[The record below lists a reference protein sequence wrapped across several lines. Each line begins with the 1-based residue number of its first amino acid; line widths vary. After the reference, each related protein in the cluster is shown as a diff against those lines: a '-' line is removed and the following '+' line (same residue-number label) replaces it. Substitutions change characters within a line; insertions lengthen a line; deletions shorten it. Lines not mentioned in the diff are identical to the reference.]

1 MRIDIQSDSRKVL
14 PGDTFIAIKGIDRD
28 GHDYIEQAIK
38 NGATKIIAEHGSY
51 SVETIIV
58 EDTEQYLIQYLHE
71 HYDSEIR
78 KLKLIGITGTNGKTT
93 SAFLLHTAL
102 NQLGR
107 KTGYIGTVGFY
118 VKDKIRS
125 LDNTTPNLYTL
136 YSIFLECLEMGVEQV
151 VLEVS
156 SQAICG
162 HRVEGL
168 LFDYAVFT
176 NLTEDHLDF
185 HKTMENYALAK
196 QQLFRQLKPDG
207 KAIINIDD
215 DYQDYFV
222 LDGNHNITFGKKE
235 SDYQIGNIKMNTM
248 GSVFTVTHQDETTM
262 LKTPLIGEYNLYN
275 LMISVIIL
283 SDMGYPMEKI
293 KHLCAHLNAPVGRME
308 TINYLDNRI
317 IVDYA
322 HTPDAME
329 KLIHT
334 VKSVCDGN
342 IYAVFG
348 CTGSRERE
356 KRPVMMKIA
365 TTLCKHVIV
374 TIDDLHEEEA
384 QEIVADMLKENQ
396 NKNYEVEFDRKKAI
410 EKGISLLKH
419 HDILLIMG
427 KGHEDFIIVKEK
439 KIPFNDVAVVKEIIR
454 EMEVKEKL

>member
-28 GHDYIEQAIK
+28 GHDYIEKAIE
-38 NGATKIIAEHGSY
+38 NGATKIIAEHGNY
-51 SVETIIV
+51 SVETVIV
-58 EDTEQYLIQYLHE
+58 EDTEKYLIQYLHE
-71 HYDSEIR
+71 HYDPYIR

-102 NQLGR
+102 NQLGK

-125 LDNTTPNLYTL
+125 LANTTPNLYTL

-196 QQLFRQLKPDG
+196 QQLFRQLKPGG
-207 KAIINIDD
+207 KAIVNVDD
-215 DYQDYFV
+215 DYKDYF
-222 LDGNHNITFGKKE
+222 LLERNHNITFGKKE
-235 SDYQIGNIKMNTM
+235 SDYQIGDIKMNTM
-248 GSVFTVTHQDETTM
+248 GSVFTVTHQDETTL
-262 LKTPLIGEYNLYN
+262 LKTPLIGEYNIYN
-275 LMISVIIL
+275 LMITVIVL
-283 SDMGYPMEKI
+283 SDMGISMDMI
-293 KHLCAHLNAPVGRME
+293 KNLCAHLNAPVGRME
-308 TINYLDNRI
+308 TMNYLDNRI

-356 KRPVMMKIA
+356 KRPVMMKLA
-365 TTLCKHVIV
+365 TTLCKYVIV

-384 QEIVADMLKENQ
+384 QDIVADMLKDNQ
-396 NKNYEVEFDRKKAI
+396 NENYEVELDRRKAI
-410 EKGISLLKH
+410 EKGIQKLNH
-419 HDILLIMG
+419 HAILRIMG
-427 KGHEDFIIVKEK
+427 KGHEGVIIVKDK
-439 KIPFNDVAVVKEIIR
+439 KIPFNDVEVVREIL
-454 EMEVKEKL
+454 EEKKALS

>member
-28 GHDYIEQAIK
+28 GHDYIEKAIE
-38 NGATKIIAEHGSY
+38 NGATKIIAEHGNY
-51 SVETIIV
+51 SVETVIV
-58 EDTEQYLIQYLHE
+58 KDTEKYLIQYLHE
-71 HYDSEIR
+71 HYDPYIR

-102 NQLGR
+102 NQLGK

-125 LDNTTPNLYTL
+125 LANTTPNLYTL

-196 QQLFRQLKPDG
+196 QQLFRQLKPGG
-207 KAIINIDD
+207 KAIVNVDD
-215 DYQDYFV
+215 DYKDYF
-222 LDGNHNITFGKKE
+222 LLERNHNITFGKKE
-235 SDYQIGNIKMNTM
+235 SDYQIGDIKMNTM
-248 GSVFTVTHQDETTM
+248 GSVFTVTHQDETTL
-262 LKTPLIGEYNLYN
+262 LKTPLIGEYNIYN
-275 LMISVIIL
+275 LMITVIVL
-283 SDMGYPMEKI
+283 SDMGISMDMI
-293 KHLCAHLNAPVGRME
+293 KNLCAHLNAPVGRME
-308 TINYLDNRI
+308 TMNYLDNRI

-356 KRPVMMKIA
+356 KRPVMMKLA
-365 TTLCKHVIV
+365 TTLCKYVIV

-384 QEIVADMLKENQ
+384 RDIVADMLKDNHNE
-396 NKNYEVEFDRKKAI
+396 NYEVELDRRKAI
-410 EKGISLLKH
+410 EKGIQKLNH

-427 KGHEDFIIVKEK
+427 KGHEDVIIVKDK
-439 KIPFNDVAVVKEIIR
+439 KIPFNDVEVVREIL
-454 EMEVKEKL
+454 EEKKALS

>member
-28 GHDYIEQAIK
+28 GHDYIEKAIE
-38 NGATKIIAEHGSY
+38 NGATKIIAEHGNY
-51 SVETIIV
+51 SVETVIV
-58 EDTEQYLIQYLHE
+58 EDTEKYLIQYLHE
-71 HYDSEIR
+71 HYDPYIR

-93 SAFLLHTAL
+93 SAFLMHTAL
-102 NQLGR
+102 NQLGK

-125 LDNTTPNLYTL
+125 LANTTPNLYTL

-196 QQLFRQLKPDG
+196 QQLFRQLKPGG
-207 KAIINIDD
+207 KAIVNVDD
-215 DYQDYFV
+215 DYKDYF
-222 LDGNHNITFGKKE
+222 LLERNHNITFGTKE
-235 SDYQIGNIKMNTM
+235 SDYQIGDIKMNTM
-248 GSVFTVTHQDETTM
+248 GSVFTLTHQDETTL
-262 LKTPLIGEYNLYN
+262 LKTPLIGEYNIYN
-275 LMISVIIL
+275 LMITVIVL
-283 SDMGYPMEKI
+283 SDMGISMDMI
-293 KHLCAHLNAPVGRME
+293 KNLCAHLNAPVGRME
-308 TINYLDNRI
+308 TMNYLDNRI

-356 KRPVMMKIA
+356 KRPVMMKLA
-365 TTLCKHVIV
+365 TTLCKYVIV

-384 QEIVADMLKENQ
+384 QDIVADMLKDNHNE
-396 NKNYEVEFDRKKAI
+396 NYEVELDRRKAI
-410 EKGISLLKH
+410 EKGIQKLNH

-427 KGHEDFIIVKEK
+427 KGHEDVIIVKDK
-439 KIPFNDVAVVKEIIR
+439 KIPFNDVEVVREIL
-454 EMEVKEKL
+454 EEKKALS

>member
-248 GSVFTVTHQDETTM
+248 GSVFTVTHHDETTM

-283 SDMGYPMEKI
+283 SDMGYSMEKI
-293 KHLCAHLNAPVGRME
+293 KHLCAHLNAPVGRM
-308 TINYLDNRI
+308 
-317 IVDYA
+317 
-322 HTPDAME
+322 
-329 KLIHT
+329 
-334 VKSVCDGN
+334 
-342 IYAVFG
+342 
-348 CTGSRERE
+348 
-356 KRPVMMKIA
+356 
-365 TTLCKHVIV
+365 
-374 TIDDLHEEEA
+374 
-384 QEIVADMLKENQ
+384 
-396 NKNYEVEFDRKKAI
+396 
-410 EKGISLLKH
+410 
-419 HDILLIMG
+419 
-427 KGHEDFIIVKEK
+427 
-439 KIPFNDVAVVKEIIR
+439 
-454 EMEVKEKL
+454 

>member
-28 GHDYIEQAIK
+28 GHDYIEKAIE
-38 NGATKIIAEHGSY
+38 NGATKIIAEHGNY
-51 SVETIIV
+51 SVETVIV
-58 EDTEQYLIQYLHE
+58 EDTEKYLIQYLHE
-71 HYDSEIR
+71 HYDPYIR

-102 NQLGR
+102 NQLGK

-118 VKDKIRS
+118 VKDKICS
-125 LDNTTPNLYTL
+125 LANTTPNLYTL

-196 QQLFRQLKPDG
+196 QQLFRQLKPGG
-207 KAIINIDD
+207 KAIVNVDD
-215 DYQDYFV
+215 DYKDYF
-222 LDGNHNITFGKKE
+222 LLERNHNITFGKKE
-235 SDYQIGNIKMNTM
+235 SDYQIGDIKMNTM
-248 GSVFTVTHQDETTM
+248 GSVFTVTHQDETTL
-262 LKTPLIGEYNLYN
+262 LKTQLIGEYNIYN
-275 LMISVIIL
+275 LMITVIVL
-283 SDMGYPMEKI
+283 SDMGISMDMI
-293 KHLCAHLNAPVGRME
+293 KNLCAHLNAPVGRME
-308 TINYLDNRI
+308 TMNYLDNRI

-365 TTLCKHVIV
+365 TTLCKYVIV

-384 QEIVADMLKENQ
+384 QDIVADMLKDNHNE
-396 NKNYEVEFDRKKAI
+396 NYEVELDRRKAI
-410 EKGISLLKH
+410 EKGIQKLNH

-427 KGHEDFIIVKEK
+427 KGHEDVIIVKDK
-439 KIPFNDVAVVKEIIR
+439 KIPFNDVEVVREIL
-454 EMEVKEKL
+454 EEKKALS

>member
-28 GHDYIEQAIK
+28 GHDYIEKAIE
-38 NGATKIIAEHGSY
+38 NGATKIIAEHGNY
-51 SVETIIV
+51 SVETVIV
-58 EDTEQYLIQYLHE
+58 EDTEKYLIQYLHE
-71 HYDSEIR
+71 HYDPYIR

-102 NQLGR
+102 NQLGK

-125 LDNTTPNLYTL
+125 LANTTPNLYTL
-136 YSIFLECLEMGVEQV
+136 YSIFLECLEMEVEQV

-196 QQLFRQLKPDG
+196 QQLFRQLKPGG
-207 KAIINIDD
+207 KAIVNVDD
-215 DYQDYFV
+215 DYKDYF
-222 LDGNHNITFGKKE
+222 LLERNHNITFGKKE
-235 SDYQIGNIKMNTM
+235 SDYQIGDIKMNTM
-248 GSVFTVTHQDETTM
+248 GSVFTVTHQDETTL
-262 LKTPLIGEYNLYN
+262 LKTPLIGEYNIYN
-275 LMISVIIL
+275 LMITVIVL
-283 SDMGYPMEKI
+283 SDMGISMDMI
-293 KHLCAHLNAPVGRME
+293 KNLCAHLNAPVGRME
-308 TINYLDNRI
+308 TMNYLDNRI

-356 KRPVMMKIA
+356 KRPVMMKLA
-365 TTLCKHVIV
+365 TTLCKYVIV

-384 QEIVADMLKENQ
+384 QDIVADMLKDNHNE
-396 NKNYEVEFDRKKAI
+396 NYEVELDRRKAI
-410 EKGISLLKH
+410 EKGIQKLNH

-427 KGHEDFIIVKEK
+427 KGHEDVIIVKDK
-439 KIPFNDVAVVKEIIR
+439 KIPFNDVEVVREIL
-454 EMEVKEKL
+454 EEKKALS

>member
-28 GHDYIEQAIK
+28 GHDYIEKAIE
-38 NGATKIIAEHGSY
+38 NGATKIIAEHGNY
-51 SVETIIV
+51 SVETVIV

-71 HYDSEIR
+71 HYDPYIR

-102 NQLGR
+102 NQLGK

-125 LDNTTPNLYTL
+125 LANTTPNLYTL

-196 QQLFRQLKPDG
+196 QQLFRQLKPGG
-207 KAIINIDD
+207 KAIVNVDD
-215 DYQDYFV
+215 DYKDYF
-222 LDGNHNITFGKKE
+222 LLERNHNITFGKKE
-235 SDYQIGNIKMNTM
+235 SDYQIGDIKMNTM
-248 GSVFTVTHQDETTM
+248 GSVFTVTHQDETTL
-262 LKTPLIGEYNLYN
+262 LKTQLIGEYNIYN
-275 LMISVIIL
+275 LMITVIVL
-283 SDMGYPMEKI
+283 SDMRISMDMI
-293 KHLCAHLNAPVGRME
+293 KNLCAHLNAPVGRME
-308 TINYLDNRI
+308 TMNYLDNRI

-356 KRPVMMKIA
+356 KRPVMMKLA
-365 TTLCKHVIV
+365 TTLCKYVIV

-384 QEIVADMLKENQ
+384 QDIVADMLKDNHNE
-396 NKNYEVEFDRKKAI
+396 NYEVELDRRKAI
-410 EKGISLLKH
+410 EKGIQKLNH

-427 KGHEDFIIVKEK
+427 KGHEDVIIVKDK
-439 KIPFNDVAVVKEIIR
+439 KIPFNDVEVVREIL
-454 EMEVKEKL
+454 EEKKALS

>member
-28 GHDYIEQAIK
+28 GHDYIEKAIE
-38 NGATKIIAEHGSY
+38 NGATKIIAEHGNY
-51 SVETIIV
+51 SVETVIV
-58 EDTEQYLIQYLHE
+58 EDTEKYLIQYLHE
-71 HYDSEIR
+71 HYDPYIR

-102 NQLGR
+102 NQLGK

-125 LDNTTPNLYTL
+125 LANTTPNLYTL

-196 QQLFRQLKPDG
+196 QQLFRQLKPGG
-207 KAIINIDD
+207 KAIVNVDD
-215 DYQDYFV
+215 DYKDYF
-222 LDGNHNITFGKKE
+222 LLERNHNITFGKKE
-235 SDYQIGNIKMNTM
+235 SDYQIGDIKMNTM
-248 GSVFTVTHQDETTM
+248 GSVFTVTHQDETTL
-262 LKTPLIGEYNLYN
+262 LKTQLIGEYNIYN
-275 LMISVIIL
+275 LMITVIVL
-283 SDMGYPMEKI
+283 SDMRISMDMI
-293 KHLCAHLNAPVGRME
+293 KNLCAHLNAPVGRME
-308 TINYLDNRI
+308 TMNYLDNRI

-356 KRPVMMKIA
+356 KRPVMMKLA
-365 TTLCKHVIV
+365 TTLCKYVIV

-384 QEIVADMLKENQ
+384 QDIVADMLKDNHNE
-396 NKNYEVEFDRKKAI
+396 NYEVELDRRKAI
-410 EKGISLLKH
+410 EKGIQKLNH

-427 KGHEDFIIVKEK
+427 KGHEDVIIVKDK
-439 KIPFNDVAVVKEIIR
+439 KIPFNDVEVVREIL
-454 EMEVKEKL
+454 EEKKALS

>member
-196 QQLFRQLKPDG
+196 QQLFRQLKPVG

-215 DYQDYFV
+215 DYKDYF
-222 LDGNHNITFGKKE
+222 LLEENHNITFGKKK

-248 GSVFTVTHQDETTM
+248 GSVFTVTHHDETTM

-396 NKNYEVEFDRKKAI
+396 NKNRGYAENNLAFFMKTVRKEFRQCDCICFFAV
-410 EKGISLLKH
+410 SAQ
-419 HDILLIMG
+419 
-427 KGHEDFIIVKEK
+427 
-439 KIPFNDVAVVKEIIR
+439 PF
-454 EMEVKEKL
+454 

>member
-28 GHDYIEQAIK
+28 GHDYIEKAIE
-38 NGATKIIAEHGSY
+38 NGATKIIAEHGNY
-51 SVETIIV
+51 SVETVIV
-58 EDTEQYLIQYLHE
+58 EDTEKYLIQYLHE
-71 HYDSEIR
+71 HYDPYIR

-102 NQLGR
+102 NQLGK

-125 LDNTTPNLYTL
+125 LANTTPNLYTL

-196 QQLFRQLKPDG
+196 QQLFRQLKPGG
-207 KAIINIDD
+207 KAIVNVDD
-215 DYQDYFV
+215 DYKDYF
-222 LDGNHNITFGKKE
+222 LLERNHNITFGKKE
-235 SDYQIGNIKMNTM
+235 SDYQIGDIKMNTM
-248 GSVFTVTHQDETTM
+248 GSVFTVTRQDETTL
-262 LKTPLIGEYNLYN
+262 LKTPLIGEYNIYN
-275 LMISVIIL
+275 LMITVIVL
-283 SDMGYPMEKI
+283 SDMRISMDMI
-293 KHLCAHLNAPVGRME
+293 KNLCAHLNAPVGRME
-308 TINYLDNRI
+308 TMNYLDNRI

-356 KRPVMMKIA
+356 KRPVMMKLA
-365 TTLCKHVIV
+365 TTLCKYVIV

-384 QEIVADMLKENQ
+384 QDIVADMLKDNHNE
-396 NKNYEVEFDRKKAI
+396 NYEVELDRRKAI
-410 EKGISLLKH
+410 EKGIQKLNH

-427 KGHEDFIIVKEK
+427 KGHEDVIIVKDK
-439 KIPFNDVAVVKEIIR
+439 KIPFNDVEVVREIL
-454 EMEVKEKL
+454 EEKKALS

>member
-28 GHDYIEQAIK
+28 GHDYIEKAIE
-38 NGATKIIAEHGSY
+38 NGATKIIAEHGNY
-51 SVETIIV
+51 SVETVIV
-58 EDTEQYLIQYLHE
+58 EDTEKYLIQYLHE
-71 HYDSEIR
+71 HYDPYIR

-93 SAFLLHTAL
+93 SAFLMHTAL
-102 NQLGR
+102 NQLGK

-118 VKDKIRS
+118 VEDKIRS
-125 LDNTTPNLYTL
+125 LANTTPNLYTL

-185 HKTMENYALAK
+185 HKTMEKYALAK
-196 QQLFRQLKPDG
+196 QQLFRQLKPGG
-207 KAIINIDD
+207 KAIVNVDD
-215 DYQDYFV
+215 DYKDYF
-222 LDGNHNITFGKKE
+222 LLERNHNITFGKKE
-235 SDYQIGNIKMNTM
+235 SDYQIGDIKMNTM
-248 GSVFTVTHQDETTM
+248 GSVFTVTHQDETTL
-262 LKTPLIGEYNLYN
+262 LKTPLIGEYNIYN
-275 LMISVIIL
+275 LMITVIVL
-283 SDMGYPMEKI
+283 SDMGISMDMI
-293 KHLCAHLNAPVGRME
+293 KNLCAHLNAPVGRME
-308 TINYLDNRI
+308 TMNYLDNRI

-356 KRPVMMKIA
+356 KRPVMMKLA
-365 TTLCKHVIV
+365 TTLCKYVIV

-384 QEIVADMLKENQ
+384 QDIVADMLKDNHNE
-396 NKNYEVEFDRKKAI
+396 NYEVELDRRKAI
-410 EKGISLLKH
+410 EKGIQKLNH

-427 KGHEDFIIVKEK
+427 KGHEDVIIVKDK
-439 KIPFNDVAVVKEIIR
+439 KIPFNDVEVVREIL
-454 EMEVKEKL
+454 EEKKALS

>member
-28 GHDYIEQAIK
+28 GHDYIEKAIE
-38 NGATKIIAEHGSY
+38 NGATKIIAEHGNY
-51 SVETIIV
+51 SVETVIV
-58 EDTEQYLIQYLHE
+58 EDTEKYLIQYLHE
-71 HYDSEIR
+71 HYDPYIR

-93 SAFLLHTAL
+93 SAFLMHTAL
-102 NQLGR
+102 NQLGK

-125 LDNTTPNLYTL
+125 LANTTPNLYTL

-196 QQLFRQLKPDG
+196 QQLFRQLKPGG
-207 KAIINIDD
+207 KAIVNVDD
-215 DYQDYFV
+215 DYKDYF
-222 LDGNHNITFGKKE
+222 LLEGNHNITFGKKE
-235 SDYQIGNIKMNTM
+235 SDYQIGDIKMNTM
-248 GSVFTVTHQDETTM
+248 GSIFTVTHQDETTL
-262 LKTPLIGEYNLYN
+262 LKTSLIGEYNIYN
-275 LMISVIIL
+275 LMITVIVL
-283 SDMGYPMEKI
+283 SDMGISMDMI
-293 KHLCAHLNAPVGRME
+293 KNLCVHLNAPVGRME

-356 KRPVMMKIA
+356 KRPVMMKLA
-365 TTLCKHVIV
+365 TTLCKYVIV

-384 QEIVADMLKENQ
+384 QDIVADMLKDNHNE
-396 NKNYEVEFDRKKAI
+396 NYEVELDRRKAI
-410 EKGISLLKH
+410 EKGIQKLNH

-427 KGHEDFIIVKEK
+427 KGHEDVIIVKDK
-439 KIPFNDVAVVKEIIR
+439 KIPFNDVEVVREIL
-454 EMEVKEKL
+454 EEKKALS

>member
-28 GHDYIEQAIK
+28 GHDYIEKAIE
-38 NGATKIIAEHGSY
+38 NGATKIIAEHGNY
-51 SVETIIV
+51 SVETVIV
-58 EDTEQYLIQYLHE
+58 DDTEKYLIDYLHE
-71 HYDSEIR
+71 HYDSYIS

-93 SAFLLHTAL
+93 SAFLLHMAL
-102 NQLGR
+102 NQLGK

-136 YSIFLECLEMGVEQV
+136 YSIFLECIEMGVEQV

-162 HRVEGL
+162 NRVKGL
-168 LFDYAVFT
+168 LFDYAIFT

-196 QQLFRQLKPDG
+196 QQLFRQLKKDG
-207 KAIINIDD
+207 KAIVNIDD
-215 DYQDYFV
+215 DYKDYY
-222 LDGNHNITFGKKE
+222 LLKENHNITFGKKE
-235 SDYQIGNIKMNTM
+235 SDYQICDIHMNTI
-248 GSVFTVTHQDETTM
+248 GSVFTLIHKNE
-262 LKTPLIGEYNLYN
+262 KTIMKTSLIGEYNIYN
-275 LMISVIIL
+275 LMITIIIL
-283 SDMGYPMEKI
+283 KEMGCSIEKI
-293 KHLCAHLNAPVGRME
+293 KEVVFNLNAPVGRME
-308 TINYLDNRI
+308 TLIYSDNRI

-334 VKSVCDGN
+334 VREVCDGD

-365 TTLCKHVIV
+365 TSLCKYVIV

-384 QEIVADMLKENQ
+384 NDIVHDMLEGNENQ
-396 NKNYEVEFDRKKAI
+396 NYEVELNRKKAI
-410 EKGISLLKH
+410 EKGIHLLKH

-427 KGHEDFIIVKEK
+427 KGHEDFIIVKNQ
-439 KIPFNDVAVVKEIIR
+439 KIPFNDVQIVKE
-454 EMEVKEKL
+454 MLKEKETLS

>member
-28 GHDYIEQAIK
+28 GHDYIEKAIE
-38 NGATKIIAEHGSY
+38 NGATKIIAEHGNY
-51 SVETIIV
+51 SVETVIV
-58 EDTEQYLIQYLHE
+58 EDTEKYLIQYLHE
-71 HYDSEIR
+71 HYDPYIR

-102 NQLGR
+102 NQLGK

-125 LDNTTPNLYTL
+125 LANTTPNLYTL

-196 QQLFRQLKPDG
+196 QQLFRQLKPGG
-207 KAIINIDD
+207 KAIVNVDD
-215 DYQDYFV
+215 DYKDYF
-222 LDGNHNITFGKKE
+222 LLERNHNITFGKKE
-235 SDYQIGNIKMNTM
+235 SDYQIGDIKMNTM
-248 GSVFTVTHQDETTM
+248 GSVFTVTHQDETTL
-262 LKTPLIGEYNLYN
+262 LKTPLIGEYNIYN
-275 LMISVIIL
+275 LMITVIVL
-283 SDMGYPMEKI
+283 SDMGISMDMI
-293 KHLCAHLNAPVGRME
+293 KNLCAHLNAPVGRME
-308 TINYLDNRI
+308 TMNYLDNRI

-365 TTLCKHVIV
+365 TKLCKYVIV

-384 QEIVADMLKENQ
+384 QDIVADMLKDNHNE
-396 NKNYEVEFDRKKAI
+396 NYEVELDRRKAI
-410 EKGISLLKH
+410 EKGIQKLNH

-427 KGHEDFIIVKEK
+427 KGHEDVIIVKDK
-439 KIPFNDVAVVKEIIR
+439 KIPFNDVEVVREIL
-454 EMEVKEKL
+454 EEKKALS

>member
-28 GHDYIEQAIK
+28 GHDYIEKAIE
-38 NGATKIIAEHGSY
+38 NGATKIIAEHGNY
-51 SVETIIV
+51 SVETVIV
-58 EDTEQYLIQYLHE
+58 EDTEKYLIQYLHE
-71 HYDSEIR
+71 HYDSYIR

-93 SAFLLHTAL
+93 SAFLMHTAL
-102 NQLGR
+102 NQLGK

-125 LDNTTPNLYTL
+125 LANTTPNLYTL

-168 LFDYAVFT
+168 LFDYALFT

-196 QQLFRQLKPDG
+196 QQLFRQLKPGG
-207 KAIINIDD
+207 KAIVNVDD
-215 DYQDYFV
+215 DYKDYF
-222 LDGNHNITFGKKE
+222 LLERNHNITFGKKE
-235 SDYQIGNIKMNTM
+235 SDYQIGDIKMNTM
-248 GSVFTVTHQDETTM
+248 GSVFTVTHQDETTL
-262 LKTPLIGEYNLYN
+262 LKTPLIGEYNIYN
-275 LMISVIIL
+275 LMITVIVL
-283 SDMGYPMEKI
+283 SDMGISMDMI
-293 KHLCAHLNAPVGRME
+293 KNLCAHLNAPVGRME
-308 TINYLDNRI
+308 TMNYLDNRI

-356 KRPVMMKIA
+356 KRPVMMKLA
-365 TTLCKHVIV
+365 TTLCKYVIV

-384 QEIVADMLKENQ
+384 QDIVADMLKDNHNE
-396 NKNYEVEFDRKKAI
+396 NYEVELDRRKAI
-410 EKGISLLKH
+410 EKGIQKLNH

-427 KGHEDFIIVKEK
+427 KGHEDVIIVKDK
-439 KIPFNDVAVVKEIIR
+439 KIPFNDVEVVREIL
-454 EMEVKEKL
+454 EEKKALS

>member
-28 GHDYIEQAIK
+28 GHDYIEKAIE
-38 NGATKIIAEHGSY
+38 NGATKIIAEHGNY
-51 SVETIIV
+51 SVETVIV
-58 EDTEQYLIQYLHE
+58 EDTEKYLIQYLHE
-71 HYDSEIR
+71 HYDPYIR

-93 SAFLLHTAL
+93 SAFLMHTAL
-102 NQLGR
+102 NQLGK

-125 LDNTTPNLYTL
+125 LANTTPNLYTL

-196 QQLFRQLKPDG
+196 QQLFRQLKPGG
-207 KAIINIDD
+207 KAIVNVDD
-215 DYQDYFV
+215 DYKDYF
-222 LDGNHNITFGKKE
+222 LLEGNHNITFGKKE
-235 SDYQIGNIKMNTM
+235 SDYQIGDIKMNTM
-248 GSVFTVTHQDETTM
+248 GSVFTVTHQDETTL
-262 LKTPLIGEYNLYN
+262 LKTPLIGEYNIYN
-275 LMISVIIL
+275 LMITVIVL
-283 SDMGYPMEKI
+283 SDMGISMDMI
-293 KHLCAHLNAPVGRME
+293 KNLCVHLNAPVGRME

-329 KLIHT
+329 KLIDT

-356 KRPVMMKIA
+356 KRPVMMKLA
-365 TTLCKHVIV
+365 TTLCKYVIV

-384 QEIVADMLKENQ
+384 QDIVADMLKDNHNE
-396 NKNYEVEFDRKKAI
+396 NYEVELDRRKAI
-410 EKGISLLKH
+410 EKGIQKLNH

-427 KGHEDFIIVKEK
+427 KGHEDVIIVKDK
-439 KIPFNDVAVVKEIIR
+439 KIPFNDVEVVREIL
-454 EMEVKEKL
+454 EEKKALS

>member
-28 GHDYIEQAIK
+28 GHDYIEKAIE
-38 NGATKIIAEHGSY
+38 NGATKIIAEHGNY
-51 SVETIIV
+51 SVETVIV

-71 HYDSEIR
+71 HYDPYIR

-102 NQLGR
+102 NQLGK

-125 LDNTTPNLYTL
+125 LANTTPNLYTL

-162 HRVEGL
+162 HRVKGL

-196 QQLFRQLKPDG
+196 QQLFRQLKPGG
-207 KAIINIDD
+207 KAIVNVDD
-215 DYQDYFV
+215 DYKDYF
-222 LDGNHNITFGKKE
+222 LLEGNYNITFGKKE
-235 SDYQIGNIKMNTM
+235 SDYQIGDIKMNTM
-248 GSVFTVTHQDETTM
+248 GSVFTVTHQDETTL
-262 LKTPLIGEYNLYN
+262 LKTPLIGEYNIYN
-275 LMISVIIL
+275 LMITVIVL
-283 SDMGYPMEKI
+283 SDMGISMDMI
-293 KHLCAHLNAPVGRME
+293 KNLCAHLNAPVGRME
-308 TINYLDNRI
+308 TMNYLDNRI

-356 KRPVMMKIA
+356 KRPVMMKLA
-365 TTLCKHVIV
+365 TTLCKYVIV

-384 QEIVADMLKENQ
+384 QDIVADMLKDNHNE
-396 NKNYEVEFDRKKAI
+396 NYEVELDRRKAI
-410 EKGISLLKH
+410 EKGIQKLNH

-427 KGHEDFIIVKEK
+427 KGHEDVIIVKDK
-439 KIPFNDVAVVKEIIR
+439 KIPFNDVEVVREIL
-454 EMEVKEKL
+454 EEKKALS

>member
-222 LDGNHNITFGKKE
+222 
-235 SDYQIGNIKMNTM
+235 
-248 GSVFTVTHQDETTM
+248 
-262 LKTPLIGEYNLYN
+262 
-275 LMISVIIL
+275 
-283 SDMGYPMEKI
+283 
-293 KHLCAHLNAPVGRME
+293 
-308 TINYLDNRI
+308 
-317 IVDYA
+317 
-322 HTPDAME
+322 
-329 KLIHT
+329 
-334 VKSVCDGN
+334 
-342 IYAVFG
+342 
-348 CTGSRERE
+348 
-356 KRPVMMKIA
+356 
-365 TTLCKHVIV
+365 
-374 TIDDLHEEEA
+374 
-384 QEIVADMLKENQ
+384 
-396 NKNYEVEFDRKKAI
+396 
-410 EKGISLLKH
+410 
-419 HDILLIMG
+419 
-427 KGHEDFIIVKEK
+427 
-439 KIPFNDVAVVKEIIR
+439 
-454 EMEVKEKL
+454 

>member
-28 GHDYIEQAIK
+28 GHDYIEKAIE
-38 NGATKIIAEHGSY
+38 NGATKIIAEHGNY
-51 SVETIIV
+51 SVETVIV
-58 EDTEQYLIQYLHE
+58 EDTEKYLIQYLHE
-71 HYDSEIR
+71 HYDPYIR

-93 SAFLLHTAL
+93 SAFLMHTAL
-102 NQLGR
+102 NQLGK

-125 LDNTTPNLYTL
+125 LANTTPNLYTL
-136 YSIFLECLEMGVEQV
+136 YSIFVECLEMGVEQV
-151 VLEVS
+151 ELEVS

-196 QQLFRQLKPDG
+196 QQLFRQLKPGG
-207 KAIINIDD
+207 KAIVNVDD
-215 DYQDYFV
+215 DYKDYF
-222 LDGNHNITFGKKE
+222 LLERNHNITFGKKE
-235 SDYQIGNIKMNTM
+235 SDYQIGDIKMNTM
-248 GSVFTVTHQDETTM
+248 GSVFTVTHQDETTL
-262 LKTPLIGEYNLYN
+262 LKTPLIGEYNIYN
-275 LMISVIIL
+275 LMITVIVL
-283 SDMGYPMEKI
+283 SDMGISMDMI
-293 KHLCAHLNAPVGRME
+293 KNLCAHLNAPVGRME
-308 TINYLDNRI
+308 TMNYLDNRI

-356 KRPVMMKIA
+356 KRPVMMKLA
-365 TTLCKHVIV
+365 TTLCKYVIV

-384 QEIVADMLKENQ
+384 QDIVADMLKDNHNE
-396 NKNYEVEFDRKKAI
+396 NYEVELDRRKAI
-410 EKGISLLKH
+410 EKGIQKLNH

-427 KGHEDFIIVKEK
+427 KGHEDVIIVKDK
-439 KIPFNDVAVVKEIIR
+439 KIPFNDVEVVREIL
-454 EMEVKEKL
+454 EEKKALS

>member
-28 GHDYIEQAIK
+28 GHDYIEKAIE

-51 SVETIIV
+51 SVETVIV
-58 EDTEQYLIQYLHE
+58 ENTEQYLIQYLHE
-71 HYDSEIR
+71 HYDSYIR

-118 VKDKIRS
+118 VKYKIRS

-196 QQLFRQLKPDG
+196 QQLFRQLKPVG

-215 DYQDYFV
+215 DYKDYF
-222 LDGNHNITFGKKE
+222 LLEENHNITFGKKK

-248 GSVFTVTHQDETTM
+248 GSVFTVTHQDETTL
-262 LKTPLIGEYNLYN
+262 LKTPLIGEYNIYN
-275 LMISVIIL
+275 LMISVIVL
-283 SDMGYPMEKI
+283 SEMGISMESI
-293 KHLCAHLNAPVGRME
+293 KNLCTHLNAPVGRME
-308 TINYLDNRI
+308 TMNYLDNRI

-365 TTLCKHVIV
+365 TTLCKYVIV

-384 QEIVADMLKENQ
+384 QDIVADMLKDNQ
-396 NKNYEVEFDRKKAI
+396 NENYEVELDRRKAI
-410 EKGISLLKH
+410 EKGIQKLNH

-427 KGHEDFIIVKEK
+427 KGHEDVIIVKDK
-439 KIPFNDVAVVKEIIR
+439 KIPFNDVEVVKEIL
-454 EMEVKEKL
+454 EEKKALS

>member
-28 GHDYIEQAIK
+28 GHDYIEKAIE
-38 NGATKIIAEHGSY
+38 NGATKIIAEHGNY
-51 SVETIIV
+51 SVETVIV

-71 HYDSEIR
+71 HYDSYIR

-102 NQLGR
+102 NQLGK

-125 LDNTTPNLYTL
+125 LANTTPNLYTL

-196 QQLFRQLKPDG
+196 QQLFRQLKPGG
-207 KAIINIDD
+207 KAIVNVDD
-215 DYQDYFV
+215 DYKDYF
-222 LDGNHNITFGKKE
+222 LLERNHNITFGKKE
-235 SDYQIGNIKMNTM
+235 SDYQIGDIKMNTM
-248 GSVFTVTHQDETTM
+248 GSVFTVTHQDETTL
-262 LKTPLIGEYNLYN
+262 LKTPLIGEYNIYN
-275 LMISVIIL
+275 LMITVIVL
-283 SDMGYPMEKI
+283 SDMGISMDII
-293 KHLCAHLNAPVGRME
+293 KNLCAHLNAPVGRME
-308 TINYLDNRI
+308 TMNYLDNRI

-356 KRPVMMKIA
+356 KRPVMMKLA
-365 TTLCKHVIV
+365 TTLCKYVIV

-384 QEIVADMLKENQ
+384 QDIVADMLKDNHNE
-396 NKNYEVEFDRKKAI
+396 NYEVELDRRKAI
-410 EKGISLLKH
+410 EKGIQKLNH

-427 KGHEDFIIVKEK
+427 KGHEDVIIVKDK
-439 KIPFNDVAVVKEIIR
+439 TIPFNDVEVVKEIL
-454 EMEVKEKL
+454 EEKKALS

>member
-28 GHDYIEQAIK
+28 GHDYIEKAIE
-38 NGATKIIAEHGSY
+38 NGATKIIAEHGNY
-51 SVETIIV
+51 SVETVIV
-58 EDTEQYLIQYLHE
+58 EDTEKYLIQYLHE
-71 HYDSEIR
+71 HYDPYIR

-102 NQLGR
+102 NQLGK

-125 LDNTTPNLYTL
+125 LANTTPNLYTL

-196 QQLFRQLKPDG
+196 QQLFRQLKPGG
-207 KAIINIDD
+207 KAIVNVDD
-215 DYQDYFV
+215 DYKDYF
-222 LDGNHNITFGKKE
+222 LLERNHNITFGKKE
-235 SDYQIGNIKMNTM
+235 SDYQIGDIKMNTM
-248 GSVFTVTHQDETTM
+248 GSVFTVTHQDETTL
-262 LKTPLIGEYNLYN
+262 LKTSLIGEYNIYN
-275 LMISVIIL
+275 LMITVIVL
-283 SDMGYPMEKI
+283 SDMGISMDMI
-293 KHLCAHLNAPVGRME
+293 KNLCAHLNAPVGRME
-308 TINYLDNRI
+308 TMNYLDNRI

-356 KRPVMMKIA
+356 KRPVMMKLA
-365 TTLCKHVIV
+365 TTLCKYVIV

-384 QEIVADMLKENQ
+384 QDIVADMLKDNHNE
-396 NKNYEVEFDRKKAI
+396 NYEVELDRRKAI
-410 EKGISLLKH
+410 EKGIQKLNH

-427 KGHEDFIIVKEK
+427 KGHEDVIIVKDK
-439 KIPFNDVAVVKEIIR
+439 KIPFNDVEVVREIL
-454 EMEVKEKL
+454 EEKKALS